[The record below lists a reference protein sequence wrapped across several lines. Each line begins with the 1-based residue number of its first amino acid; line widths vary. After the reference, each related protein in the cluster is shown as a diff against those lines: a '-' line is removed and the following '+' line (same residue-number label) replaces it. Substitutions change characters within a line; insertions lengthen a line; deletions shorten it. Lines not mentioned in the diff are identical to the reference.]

1 MRSWEKSVARLSR
14 QARRATVDLAGEPMT
29 PEIRKVGVLGC
40 GLMGSGI
47 AQVTAT
53 SGYTTIVREVDAA
66 PLTKGRASIEKSSA
80 KLVDKSKLTPA
91 EREAALARLT
101 FTTELAALN
110 DCDLVIEAVTEDLD
124 LKNRLWRELDGKCPP
139 HTIFA
144 SNTSSLTIGAMAA
157 ATARAD
163 RFVGLHFSIPCP

>member
-1 MRSWEKSVARLSR
+1 MRSWAKSVARSSR
-14 QARRATVDLAGEPMT
+14 QARRATVDLAEEPKA

-66 PLTKGRASIEKSSA
+66 PLAKGRGSIEKSAA
-80 KLVDKSKLTPA
+80 KLVDKGKLTAA

-101 FTTELAALN
+101 FTTELAALS
-110 DCDLVIEAVTEDLD
+110 DCDLVIEAVTEDLE
-124 LKNRLWRELDGKCPP
+124 LKNQLWRELDDKCP
-139 HTIFA
+139 
-144 SNTSSLTIGAMAA
+144 
-157 ATARAD
+157 R
-163 RFVGLHFSIPCP
+163 